1 MKYLIF
7 DAGPLINFSMNG
19 LLDSFEK
26 LKQTFKGEFLITK
39 EVKKEIIDHPKTVK
53 RFELGAIRLEQ
64 LYNKGVFRLADIN
77 QEEVDELRRL
87 RDNFLQKANSMFK
100 TKKREVHL
108 LDKGECAA
116 LALSTILK
124 RKNNEDIPLV
134 IDERTTRIL
143 CENPKNLK
151 KLMEKKLHTSI
162 KANTS
167 SYDLFKGFKIIRS
180 TELAYMIHKKGLFK
194 LDHPKAFE
202 AIVYGLKFK
211 GCSIS
216 EKEVQALSR
225 M

>member
-1 MKYLIF
+1 MRYLIF

-19 LLDSFEK
+19 LLDSLEK
-26 LKQTFKGEFLITK
+26 LKQNFKGEFLITK

-64 LYNKGVFRLADIN
+64 LYNKGVFKLADIN

-100 TKKREVHL
+100 TKKRDVHL

-124 RKNNEDIPLV
+124 RKNNEDVPLV

-143 CENPKNLK
+143 CENPENLK

-180 TELAYMIHKKGLFK
+180 TELAYMIHKRGLFK

-216 EKEVQALSR
+216 EKEVQALGK

>member
-64 LYNKGVFRLADIN
+64 LYNRGVFRLADIN